1 MYCVCVCTTVVTLSV
16 CKTVMHIQRFAG
28 RLSEAS
34 RQGAACGFTMYIHY
48 DHKLAR
54 VGKTADVSKPC
65 VITSATVF
73 CCSDCLR
80 L

>member
-1 MYCVCVCTTVVTLSV
+1 MIVQRILSFLSRAWFV
-16 CKTVMHIQRFAG
+16 QRFAG

-73 CCSDCLR
+73 CYSDCLR